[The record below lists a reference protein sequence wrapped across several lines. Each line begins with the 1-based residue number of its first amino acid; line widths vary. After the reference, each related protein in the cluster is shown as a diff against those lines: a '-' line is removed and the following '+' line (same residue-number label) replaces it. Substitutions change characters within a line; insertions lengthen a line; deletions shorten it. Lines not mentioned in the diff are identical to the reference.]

1 MSVWKIFTDGGSRS
15 NPGAAALGV
24 WIVDET
30 NQPVYSLGEY
40 LGIKTN
46 NEAEY
51 EAFIR
56 SAEWVVQQINLPHSL
71 EWYLDSQLVVQ
82 QLNKNWK
89 IKEPR
94 LQELAKQAW
103 RQLSNIKIPVKI
115 SYVPR
120 EQNQEA
126 DALVNQALDGQT

>member
-56 SAEWVVQQINLPHSL
+56 SAEWVVQQTNPPHSL

-103 RQLSNIKIPVKI
+103 HQLSSLKIPVKI

-126 DALVNQALDGQT
+126 DALVNQALDSQA